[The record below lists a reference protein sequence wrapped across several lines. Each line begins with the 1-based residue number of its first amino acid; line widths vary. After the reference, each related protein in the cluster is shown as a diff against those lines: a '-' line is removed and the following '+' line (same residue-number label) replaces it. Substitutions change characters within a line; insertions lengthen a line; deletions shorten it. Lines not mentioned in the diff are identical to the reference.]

1 MKTIFTYLKSHKS
14 SLLLA
19 SMIFSI
25 GILKAQPGQGIHP
38 HHGGRPGTPNAG
50 NHMVHSQHGHPN
62 PGNHG
67 STGVIIRPRIELNYN
82 TPNYHGYRGGYRP
95 LGHHYYGHPAYSYGY
110 GYGPQFNF
118 NIQRRP
124 FVCSHPG
131 SPHTRRM
138 ERKIAR
144 RVFRLHMRHERLE
157 HRRMRRH

>member
-1 MKTIFTYLKSHKS
+1 MKSIFTYLKGQKLSFF
-14 SLLLA
+14 LA

-25 GILKAQPGQGIHP
+25 GILKAQPGPGMHP
-38 HHGGRPGTPNAG
+38 HHGSGPGRPPHGG
-50 NHMVHSQHGHPN
+50 NHMGHPQHSNPN

-67 STGVIIRPRIELNYN
+67 SAIIIRPRIELQYN
-82 TPNYHGYRGGYRP
+82 TPYYHGYRGGYYGRP
-95 LGHHYYGHPAYSYGY
+95 QFYNNPSYGY

-138 ERKIAR
+138 ERRIAR
-144 RVFRLHMRHERLE
+144 REFRLHMRHERLE
-157 HRRMRRH
+157 HRRLRRH